1 MLLIEK
7 VNTFI
12 TEKSIFYTMFFC
24 CLRSDDDFRIKHYLI
39 LHIIIYIYIY
49 IYIYFLIYA
58 TNSTYIL
65 VKKTLTKYR
74 EIY

>member
-39 LHIIIYIYIY
+39 LYIFIYIYIY
-49 IYIYFLIYA
+49 IYIFLMYA
-58 TNSTYIL
+58 TNSTYIM

-74 EIY
+74 EIC